1 MTAGARGAPAG
12 AGTNVGVF
20 GGTFDPVHLGHL
32 IAAEEARQAL
42 ALDRVLFVPAGM
54 PPHRTRPPVA
64 SAADRVRLVELAIDG
79 HPAFSLDRRE
89 AGAGRT
95 CYTVETLAALRAEMG
110 ESCRLHLVIGADS
123 LLDLPGWREPERIL
137 SLASIVVVDRPG
149 SALETADPDLLA
161 LVVRVPGARVGISS
175 SEIRDRLLAGRSV
188 RYLLPEAVRAYIAEH
203 RLYA

>member
-1 MTAGARGAPAG
+1 MTAGARGAPAS

-54 PPHRTRPPVA
+54 PPHRARPPIA

-79 HPAFSLDRRE
+79 HPAFSLDERE

-95 CYTVETLAALRAEMG
+95 CYTVETLDALRAEMG

-123 LLDLPGWREPERIL
+123 LRDLPGWREPERIL
-137 SLASIVVVDRPG
+137 SLASIVVVERPG

-175 SEIRDRLLAGRSV
+175 SEIRDRLRAGRSV
-188 RYLLPEAVRAYIAEH
+188 RYLVPDAVRAYIAEH
-203 RLYA
+203 RLYM